1 MLFDK
6 DMRTSFGEERP
17 VSKGVAT
24 RLLSE
29 GGGEAFKVER
39 FRGRW
44 GVGQRDPRERR
55 EAIRMPV
62 CKARKNR

>member
-1 MLFDK
+1 MLVDK

-17 VSKGVAT
+17 VSKSVAT

-29 GGGEAFKVER
+29 GGSEAFEVER

-44 GVGQRDPRERR
+44 GVGQRDPSERR
-55 EAIRMPV
+55 EAVRMPV
-62 CKARKNR
+62 RKARKNR